1 MRRWLA
7 GLLSVMIL
15 FSGSL
20 CLAEDTESMENADI
34 QETVVS
40 VEGES
45 LGTLSENIRFL
56 KDLAADEEVRELL
69 GMEEVKTVT
78 SEVIWRVLVWLYQ
91 NRPVTM
97 KILAELGIKE
107 SDRRCIEKIWDSADR
122 IGEALIEHSQTEDGK
137 QLQAEAEAVKND
149 PEIQQALVNFQKLAT
164 SEDLMNILDALDEAV
179 KDEALKSEAVKSET
193 AGSENSDGAL
203 TNEARNQRVD
213 QSSFIGKLIIEAI
226 SVMDQSEW
234 ARESVPKLLKNENLW
249 RFLTHLS
256 GGNPELDRVFQE
268 EFVLI
273 AGDPEIN
280 VFFKKTLLDAQA
292 LYQVLEGT
300 ETDQPETADNEK
312 TSEEVT
318 P

>member
-1 MRRWLA
+1 MKKWLA
-7 GLLSVMIL
+7 VLLSVMIL

-20 CLAEDTESMENADI
+20 CLAESTEPKENADI

-56 KDLAADEEVRELL
+56 KDLAQNKEVRELL

-78 SEVIWRVLVWLYQ
+78 SEIIWRILIWLYQ

-97 KILAELGIKE
+97 KILAELGVKE
-107 SDRRCIEKIWDSADR
+107 SDRRCIEKLWDSADR
-122 IGEALIEHSQTEDGK
+122 IGEALMNHSQTEDGR

-149 PEIQQALVNFQKLAT
+149 PELQESLVNFQALAT
-164 SEDLMNILDALDEAV
+164 SEDLTVILDTL
-179 KDEALKSEAVKSET
+179 SEAVKAET
-193 AGSENSDGAL
+193 AEKKNPDGAL
-203 TNEARNQRVD
+203 TKEALNRNVD
-213 QSSFIGKLIIEAI
+213 QSSFIGKLIIEALT
-226 SVMDQSEW
+226 VMDRSEW
-234 ARESVPKLLKNENLW
+234 ARKSVPKLLKNENLW
-249 RFLTHLS
+249 RFLAHLS
-256 GGNPELDRVFQE
+256 GGNSELDRVFRE

-273 AGDPEIN
+273 TSDPEIN
-280 VFFKKTLLDAQA
+280 VFFKQTMLEARA
-292 LYQVLEGT
+292 LYRALADP
-300 ETDQPETADNEK
+300 ETDSPETAGNEK